1 MKRAMNDFQELDRL
15 SSQEL
20 HDRAV
25 SYAER
30 HLDVK
35 FFWDL
40 LKLIPA
46 AEAARGSVDEARDDI
61 QHPMSAVADAMSAD
75 DGSLADALR
84 PFYIDYLER
93 HPEA

>member
-1 MKRAMNDFQELDRL
+1 MNDFQELDGL

-25 SYAER
+25 GYAER
-30 HLDVK
+30 HFDVK

-40 LKLIPA
+40 LRLIPA
-46 AEAARGSVDEARDDI
+46 AEAARGSVAEADDDI
-61 QHPMSAVADAMSAD
+61 QHPLSLITDAFQAD

-84 PFYIDYLER
+84 PFYIDYLQK
-93 HPEA
+93 HSDA